1 MEKLLIVK
9 LRGKN
14 LYFMGNIT
22 DDETVEI
29 EKIANQITPVD
40 IDTFSLNFINSVY
53 EQISISLSPCTSI
66 NIIRVK

>member
-9 LRGKN
+9 ISGKN

-22 DDETVEI
+22 DNETAEI

-40 IDTFSLNFINSVY
+40 IDTFPLIFIKSVY
-53 EQISISLSPCTSI
+53 EQIKISLSPCTSI